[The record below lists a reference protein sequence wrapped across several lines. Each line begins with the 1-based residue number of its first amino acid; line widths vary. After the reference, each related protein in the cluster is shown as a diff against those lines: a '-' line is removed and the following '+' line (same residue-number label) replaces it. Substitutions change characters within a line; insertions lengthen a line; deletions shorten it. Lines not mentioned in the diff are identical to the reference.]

1 MSPIR
6 LPFVKV
12 EGLGND
18 FVLLDL
24 RREQIPGGLEALAA
38 AAPRWCDRRRGV
50 GADGLLVV
58 VSAHAPADARMI
70 VLNADGSR
78 PEMCGNGL
86 RCVAAHVAGAWSWEG
101 LPPPWREEAA
111 VVTIE
116 TDAGPHRCVLA
127 TEGVH
132 REDASAEVD
141 VEMVAAA
148 LGETVEL
155 PEAPGRRFV
164 TVSMGNPHAVCF
176 VRDDEDPEVLARRL
190 GPSVERASAFPN
202 RTNVE
207 FVRREAEDSFTTW
220 VWERGCGITEA
231 CGTGACAVA
240 AAAVAEGVA
249 TAGHPVRV
257 RLPGGPLT
265 ITVPRDPDRG
275 VGMRGPA
282 RRVFTGELLLPAP
295 T

>member
-1 MSPIR
+1 
-6 LPFVKV
+6 
-12 EGLGND
+12 
-18 FVLLDL
+18 
-24 RREQIPGGLEALAA
+24 
-38 AAPRWCDRRRGV
+38 
-50 GADGLLVV
+50 
-58 VSAHAPADARMI
+58 
-70 VLNADGSR
+70 
-78 PEMCGNGL
+78 MCGNGL
-86 RCVAAHVAGAWSWEG
+86 GAAAHVAGVVREG

-176 VRDDEDPEVLARRL
+176 VRDDEDPETLARSL
-190 GPSVERASAFPN
+190 GPAVERASAFPN

-240 AAAVAEGVA
+240 AAAVVEGVA

-265 ITVPRDPDRG
+265 ITVRAIQIAGSACEVPRGACSRGSSSSPPRPDET
-275 VGMRGPA
+275 VGPA
-282 RRVFTGELLLPAP
+282 TPGCLSARLAP
-295 T
+295 